1 MWDGG
6 VNHIEVFSVAPIT
19 NHVEMGE
26 SMLSVIRK
34 LNNITAYRTAFKK
47 AYNID
52 EITDQAM
59 LRALT
64 AYMSMIISAG
74 SKYDEYRQGKTSLS
88 ASELDGLSLFRQKCA
103 GCHSEPLF
111 TDYSY
116 KNNGLD
122 SVFNDLGRETITNN
136 SNDRGKFKVPSLRNV
151 ELTYPYMHDGRFW
164 SLREVLDHYSNG
176 IVISPS
182 LDASLQHSIPMT
194 IQEKESIIEFLKTL
208 SDWNLVSDQMFN
220 K

>member
-1 MWDGG
+1 
-6 VNHIEVFSVAPIT
+6 
-19 NHVEMGE
+19 MGE

-88 ASELDGLSLFRQKCA
+88 ASELDGLSLLRQKCA
-103 GCHSEPLF
+103 GCHS
-111 TDYSY
+111 
-116 KNNGLD
+116 
-122 SVFNDLGRETITNN
+122 
-136 SNDRGKFKVPSLRNV
+136 
-151 ELTYPYMHDGRFW
+151 
-164 SLREVLDHYSNG
+164 
-176 IVISPS
+176 
-182 LDASLQHSIPMT
+182 
-194 IQEKESIIEFLKTL
+194 
-208 SDWNLVSDQMFN
+208 
-220 K
+220 